1 MKHKLLTALF
11 AVAIATLACSMTLAD
26 GFTPAQVGS
35 IEQGMTVK
43 QVKKIL
49 GDPALRDI
57 DGPEEVWTFR
67 NTEKNDGTVEEIRIW
82 FLDGKVLRMK
92 CREQAG
98 GRQPDRYPRRDFRR
112 GFRHHCADSCYVA
125 GDSCCHDHPY
135 PYHRHGRRH
144 WRGGC
149 CR

>member
-49 GDPALRDI
+49 CDPALRDL
-57 DGPEEVWTFR
+57 DGTEVLWTFR
-67 NTEKNDGTVEEIRIW
+67 NT
-82 FLDGKVLRMK
+82 
-92 CREQAG
+92 
-98 GRQPDRYPRRDFRR
+98 
-112 GFRHHCADSCYVA
+112 
-125 GDSCCHDHPY
+125 
-135 PYHRHGRRH
+135 
-144 WRGGC
+144 
-149 CR
+149 